1 MEGVDITAKVCWFY
15 QTVFFANM
23 EVNVRDTMSMKPVK
37 KENVI
42 KINAEN
48 AILKNANTSET
59 TIIASLELIAV
70 SVTVK
75 HLKRM
80 SLKLL

>member
-1 MEGVDITAKVCWFY
+1 
-15 QTVFFANM
+15 M

-48 AILKNANTSET
+48 AILKNANTSKT